1 MIEYSTQVM
10 IDAPAERVWAI
21 LIDSS
26 HYGEWNPEI
35 FGIDGTMAAGARI
48 TAQVRLGSGATRR
61 VPMRVTELAAPTRM
75 VWTGGLPFGLFVGR
89 RTYTVARAA
98 GGTEFR
104 MHLEMSGPL
113 SGLIGRSVGNRQ
125 PEIDAFAAGL
135 KRQAE
140 RRDEA
145 RSVDGR

>member
-1 MIEYSTQVM
+1 
-10 IDAPAERVWAI
+10 
-21 LIDSS
+21 
-26 HYGEWNPEI
+26 
-35 FGIDGTMAAGARI
+35 
-48 TAQVRLGSGATRR
+48 
-61 VPMRVTELAAPTRM
+61 
-75 VWTGGLPFGLFVGR
+75 
-89 RTYTVARAA
+89 
-98 GGTEFR
+98 